1 MHQIYSILTYYIYIY
16 INIYI
21 YIYVYNYIYIYIIY
35 IFIYIC
41 GLRGLSGTVV
51 RLYIYMYVYIHIAI
65 RNSPFFRHLSGKMA
79 GQTSDWANG
88 LHVFDQ
94 FLHPLLLVRGTKK
107 IRETSLLRASRRL
120 WLLQG
125 AMFPSMLLR
134 ARPSF
139 DKVND
144 DVKSEKKRWA
154 KQDQK
159 TGNRNVT
166 RTASI
171 HIYSHLFLHSSFF
184 SYYLGFLHAFFCYSI
199 SLVTL

>member
-1 MHQIYSILTYYIYIY
+1 
-16 INIYI
+16 
-21 YIYVYNYIYIYIIY
+21 
-35 IFIYIC
+35 
-41 GLRGLSGTVV
+41 
-51 RLYIYMYVYIHIAI
+51 
-65 RNSPFFRHLSGKMA
+65 MA
-79 GQTSDWANG
+79 GQTSDWANR

-199 SLVTL
+199 SLVTLWVCTSKKASWTAFFLGVAAFKLQ